1 MNNSWYNTSSR
12 EDPGW
17 YDPVSGSSPAAEPVK
32 KRRRG
37 WPIVLVSTLLII
49 GLIALSAVVFGPR
62 GSVPP
67 EAPAP
72 DSNPGTEDSKDSKD
86 KEEDKEARPDLFE
99 DFREFFNNYYTPQEE
114 HEKCTIPTV
123 KSFPNRTMQLHPT
136 GKGSLSLQEVYSKCA
151 PSVVAV
157 TAFIEEKSDD
167 RYYWGTGIVLTK
179 DGYIVTNA
187 HVVEGSCRARIT
199 LWNDAEY
206 DALLVGY
213 DSRSDIAVLK
223 IDAFGLTPAEFC
235 DAEELNV
242 GDQVVAIGNPLG
254 REFRSTMTEG
264 IISGIDRDISYN
276 GISQTL
282 LQTSAPI
289 NEGNSGGPLINM
301 SGQVIGITNMKMSNG
316 AGSVTIEGVGFAIP
330 SRTVKAMADS
340 ILKCGSVVGRP
351 ALGLTLGPIPDSAME
366 QYSLPGGLYVS
377 AVSEGSDC
385 EAKGI
390 KPGDIITAVNGNPV
404 KTTADVTDVI
414 ADLHVGDTMVLTV
427 WRKELSGVRT
437 FDVTVALKDVIEVY

>member
-1 MNNSWYNTSSR
+1 M
-12 EDPGW
+12 E
-17 YDPVSGSSPAAEPVK
+17 
-32 KRRRG
+32 
-37 WPIVLVSTLLII
+37 
-49 GLIALSAVVFGPR
+49 
-62 GSVPP
+62 
-67 EAPAP
+67 
-72 DSNPGTEDSKDSKD
+72 
-86 KEEDKEARPDLFE
+86 
-99 DFREFFNNYYTPQEE
+99 
-114 HEKCTIPTV
+114 
-123 KSFPNRTMQLHPT
+123 LHPT

-276 GISQTL
+276 GISRASKNTFTALTARFRLSRGSQGRLLSQRISPSERNVTATSSPKSTL
-282 LQTSAPI
+282 H
-289 NEGNSGGPLINM
+289 M
-301 SGQVIGITNMKMSNG
+301 
-316 AGSVTIEGVGFAIP
+316 TIFR
-330 SRTVKAMADS
+330 S
-340 ILKCGSVVGRP
+340 
-351 ALGLTLGPIPDSAME
+351 
-366 QYSLPGGLYVS
+366 
-377 AVSEGSDC
+377 
-385 EAKGI
+385 
-390 KPGDIITAVNGNPV
+390 
-404 KTTADVTDVI
+404 
-414 ADLHVGDTMVLTV
+414 
-427 WRKELSGVRT
+427 
-437 FDVTVALKDVIEVY
+437 